1 MAAAKDVDCHRRD
14 GTSSLFKNS
23 ILDLAQGAITKVGV
37 GMADNV
43 VCMGAFQKFIDNI
56 KSRLGADGVLKIKAV
71 NLEWLPSIYGAIP
84 IEQFYSRKRS
94 NRAQILVFVAR
105 IADLD
110 RIDDYTDALEI
121 FLLQSCSSGG
131 ITEVEVY
138 TSYESQWD

>member
-37 GMADNV
+37 GVPNHV
-43 VCMGAFQKFIDNI
+43 VCMAAFQQFIDNI
-56 KSRLGADGVLKIKAV
+56 KSRLGAGGVLKIKAI
-71 NLEWLPSIYGAIP
+71 NLPWLPSIYGAIP
-84 IEQFYSRKRS
+84 IEHFHSTRKRL
-94 NRAQILVFVAR
+94 NRAGIQVLVAR

-110 RIDDYTDALEI
+110 SIDDYTESLEI
-121 FLLQSCSSGG
+121 FLLESSGG

-138 TSYESQWD
+138 ASYEYE